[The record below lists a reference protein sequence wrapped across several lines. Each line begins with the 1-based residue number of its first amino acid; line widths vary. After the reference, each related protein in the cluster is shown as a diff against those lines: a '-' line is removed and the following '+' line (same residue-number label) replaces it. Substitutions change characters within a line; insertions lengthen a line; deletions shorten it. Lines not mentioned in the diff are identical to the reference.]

1 MSRLSIELTEQQ
13 HQQIKAIAALQGRS
27 IREYALERLLPMT
40 NDEVQAM
47 DELKAL
53 LVPRIQDGLAGK
65 VSEKSIT
72 DIADEVLRDDSGA

>member
-13 HQQIKAIAALQGRS
+13 HQQIKAIAALQGQS
-27 IREYALERLLPMT
+27 IREYVLGRLLPRT
-40 NDEVQAM
+40 SDEAKAM

-65 VSEKSIT
+65 VSEKSIIG
-72 DIADEVLRDDSGA
+72 IADEILRDDSAA